1 MHMLCR
7 CCQTDQGGKTT
18 RKCIMDSV
26 RKAYSSYCD
35 QITFVAVVLSV
46 LVRFFLPKLTE
57 LRFIYVLGIAYISN

>member
-1 MHMLCR
+1 
-7 CCQTDQGGKTT
+7 
-18 RKCIMDSV
+18 MDSV

-57 LRFIYVLGIAYISN
+57 LRFIYVLGNAYISNWSYFNASCITNKYICNQF